1 MGRGEIDQAIEIFAI
16 NVERHPESWNVYD
29 SLGEAL
35 AESGDVAA
43 AIRNYEK
50 SLELNPE
57 NENAV
62 AMLAKLRQTP
72 DS

>member
-1 MGRGEIDQAIEIFAI
+1 M
-16 NVERHPESWNVYD
+16 HD

-43 AIRNYEK
+43 AIQSYEK

-57 NENAV
+57 NDNAV
-62 AMLAKLRQTP
+62 AMLARLREAP
-72 DS
+72 AG